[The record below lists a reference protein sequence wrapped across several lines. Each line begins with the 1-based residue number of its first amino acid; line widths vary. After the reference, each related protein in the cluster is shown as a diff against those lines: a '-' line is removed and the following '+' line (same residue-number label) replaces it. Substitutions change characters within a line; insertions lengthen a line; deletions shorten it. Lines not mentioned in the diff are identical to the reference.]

1 MANLCIRYRQRGG
14 NHKALAMTSSVPEF
28 KRTLL
33 AELIKETP
41 SLQSKTLPEVNELVF
56 RNASILRLTYSG
68 YVIMRGQFAAYSF
81 EIARPMKS
89 RTLAA
94 LSKLAF
100 PYFITS
106 GRLVVFSE
114 MDAAMITLAGDV
126 ETFLEN
132 NL

>member
-14 NHKALAMTSSVPEF
+14 NHKALAMTCSVPEF
-28 KRTLL
+28 KRALL
-33 AELIKETP
+33 EELIKETP
-41 SLQSKTLPEVNELVF
+41 SLQTKTLSEVNVLVF
-56 RNASILRLTYSG
+56 RNAGILRLTYTG

-89 RTLAA
+89 RTLVA
-94 LSKLAF
+94 LSKLAY

-106 GRLVVFSE
+106 KRLVVFSE

>member
-1 MANLCIRYRQRGG
+1 
-14 NHKALAMTSSVPEF
+14 MTSSVPEF
-28 KRTLL
+28 KRSLVEELVKVTPTLQT
-33 AELIKETP
+33 KE
-41 SLQSKTLPEVNELVF
+41 LPEVNTLVF
-56 RNASILRLTYSG
+56 RNADILRLTYTG

-89 RTLAA
+89 RSLAA
-94 LSKLAF
+94 LSKLSY
-100 PYFITS
+100 PYFIA
-106 GRLVVFSE
+106 GKRLVVFSE